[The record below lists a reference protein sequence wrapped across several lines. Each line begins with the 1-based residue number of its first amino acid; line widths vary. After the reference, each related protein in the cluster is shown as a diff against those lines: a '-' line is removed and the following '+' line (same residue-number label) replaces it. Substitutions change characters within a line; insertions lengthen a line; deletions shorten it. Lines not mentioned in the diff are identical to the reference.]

1 MKALDSINYNGKDV
15 LEAVK
20 KAVGPLISKDMLND
34 ALIWASRYKQLEAT
48 KYLVGIGANV
58 NANNDEAIKH
68 SSRKG
73 CLETTKYLV
82 SQGANVRTGNNYPV
96 RKASQNNHPQTVRF
110 LVEQGADIRDSN
122 GPESLNAI
130 QWVFF
135 FGHIELLEYF
145 IEEQGISVNSYSN
158 YPLRCAI
165 AHGQVETAILLIQ
178 RFGADVD
185 ERALE
190 LAVENNYPELAEYLR
205 NIIKI
210 NSNKS

>member
-1 MKALDSINYNGKDV
+1 MRVLDSINYSGKDV
-15 LEAVK
+15 LEGVK
-20 KAVGPLISKDMLND
+20 RIVNQADSKNEYNE
-34 ALIWASRYKQLEAT
+34 ALIWTSRHGYLEAT
-48 KYLVGIGANV
+48 KYLVGIGADV
-58 NANNDEAIKH
+58 NARNDEAIKH

-82 SQGANVRTGNNYPV
+82 SQGANVRTGNNSPV
-96 RKASQNNHPQTVRF
+96 RAASEYNHPQTVRF

-135 FGHIELLEYF
+135 FGHVELLEYF
-145 IEEQGISVNSYSN
+145 IEEQGISVNSYNN
-158 YPLRCAI
+158 YSLRCAI
-165 AHGQVETAILLIQ
+165 AHGRADIVRLLIQ

-185 ERALE
+185 EKALE

-205 NIIKI
+205 NIIKT